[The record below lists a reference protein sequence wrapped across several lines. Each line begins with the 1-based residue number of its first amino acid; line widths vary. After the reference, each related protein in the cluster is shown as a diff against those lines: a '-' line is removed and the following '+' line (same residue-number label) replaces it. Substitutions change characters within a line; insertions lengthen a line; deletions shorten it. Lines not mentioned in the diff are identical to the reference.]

1 VRKLALA
8 AALAALLLAA
18 CGGAGGDQ
26 PTGQARLWI
35 TKDRGAQVVLT
46 AVVPAGQ
53 TVLRALDARAD
64 VKTRY
69 GGRFVQAIDG
79 VQGSLS
85 DQRDWFYFVNGLEP
99 DVGAAQVTLHPGDV
113 AWWDY
118 RSWAD
123 GGDRAPA
130 VVGAFPEPFRHGWD
144 GAHRPV
150 VVEAPASLRV
160 EAASLRTLLSRAG
173 ATGEPN
179 RFVLRVRPGA
189 SGALLT
195 ATRGEPTD
203 SPVTFTLSGS
213 RAAVR
218 AAARALVAD
227 PSTVA
232 RRYVARFDEHGEM
245 LR

>member
-1 VRKLALA
+1 MRKLALA

-18 CGGAGGDQ
+18 CGGAGGDR

-35 TKDRGAQVVLT
+35 TKDRGAQVLLT
-46 AVVPAGQ
+46 AVVPARQ
-53 TVLRALDARAD
+53 TVLRALDGRAE

-69 GGRFVQAIDG
+69 GGRFVEAIDG
-79 VQGSLS
+79 VAGSLS
-85 DQRDWFYFVNGLEP
+85 DQRDWFYFVNGVEP

-130 VVGAFPEPFRHGWD
+130 VVGAFPEPFRHGW
-144 GAHRPV
+144 GGKHRPV
-150 VVEAPASLRV
+150 VVDAPASLRA
-160 EAASLRTLLSRAG
+160 EAAALRTLLSRPG
-173 ATGEPN
+173 GTGEPN
-179 RFVLRVRPGA
+179 RFVLQVRPGA
-189 SGALLT
+189 AGALLA
-195 ATRGEPTD
+195 ATRGDATD
-203 SPVTFTLSGS
+203 SPVTFTLTGS
-213 RAAVR
+213 LAAAR

-232 RRYVARFDEHGEM
+232 RRYVARFDDHGEM